1 MSASGRRAVR
11 DFRFFVWERFAGMEG
26 TRVFSAGTWSD
37 LRGLLQIQ
45 TDEPERG
52 ANLARSLFMQ
62 LKHAQDK
69 SCGLAAEIQA
79 RIRVVAFSGVGI

>member
-1 MSASGRRAVR
+1 MVTCGAG
-11 DFRFFVWERFAGMEG
+11 FEFFVWERSARCAWIRG
-26 TRVFSAGTWSD
+26 TRGRSAGEWGG

-45 TDEPERG
+45 TDEPEHG